1 MVCNHMILIL
11 LNICRIK
18 LEEHKIL
25 PNGVIEL
32 WDRVEREQNKIDVV
46 VCQNLIES
54 MPRIGENQ
62 RGLYQVLEFVTLY
75 SSE

>member
-1 MVCNHMILIL
+1 MVCNYLTLIP

-18 LEEHKIL
+18 LEEHKRL
-25 PNGVIEL
+25 PNGVMEL
-32 WDRVEREQNKIDVV
+32 WKRVEREQNKIDAV

-54 MPRIGENQ
+54 IPRIVAAMVKAKG
-62 RGLYQVLEFVTLY
+62 VIPFVTLY